1 MSQDHREQS
10 HLETV
15 ASYHQQ
21 TKHHFSRYARS
32 LGFMDWSTQ
41 PAPFRRFEGT
51 EVFPLDLPNDSSE
64 APAGPNWDDLFV
76 VPREP
81 QPLNQATLS
90 RFFSLS
96 LALSAWKQVT
106 SPEGEIV
113 SRWALRVNPSSG
125 NLHPTEGYLVTPGV
139 EGMEAG
145 PGLFHYAPDDHL
157 LEKRGA
163 LTPEAALQLGKTL
176 PAGSFLIGLTS
187 IHWREA
193 WKYGERA
200 FRYCQHD
207 VGHALAAQSLAAAS
221 LGWRARLLEDVPPE
235 FLARLL
241 GADAQDGPEKEHADC
256 LLLVGADL
264 DLKGDLAQVVTGLEV
279 LGQPNTLSPDH
290 QDWPIIQQVALAT
303 EQAVA
308 AQGLLSPA
316 PPAPAG
322 PSRPID
328 AHRLIRGRRSA
339 VNMDGKTHLDLE
351 AFFRIMHRV
360 LPHHQAPFD
369 TLACEPEVSLV
380 LFVHRVD
387 GLDPGLYALVRHMD
401 HEVSL
406 RAAIRPEFSW
416 KKPEVIP
423 EDLPLYQ
430 WASGDVTRPARQLSC
445 NQAIAGEGV
454 FSLGMLARFGP
465 TLDQQGP
472 GFYRQLFWET
482 GTIGQMLYLEAEAA
496 GLRGTGIGCYFD
508 DEFHKL
514 LGLQDDAWQSLYH
527 FTMGGP
533 LGDNRLQT
541 AAAYGHLNR

>member
-1 MSQDHREQS
+1 MDQEKR
-10 HLETV
+10 ETV
-15 ASYHQQ
+15 HSYHQQ

-51 EVFPLDLPNDSSE
+51 EVFPLVLPDDSPD
-64 APAGPNWDDLFV
+64 APAGPDWDRLFAA
-76 VPREP
+76 PLAP
-81 QPLNQATLS
+81 QSLNQATLS

-96 LALSAWKQVT
+96 LALSAWKQVI

-139 EGMEAG
+139 EGLEAG
-145 PGLFHYAPDDHL
+145 PGVFHYAPDDHL

-163 LTPEAALQLGKTL
+163 LAPEAVDLLGQAL

-207 VGHALAAQSLAAAS
+207 VGHALAALSLAAAC
-221 LGWRARLLEDVPPE
+221 LGWRARLVEDINPE
-235 FLARLL
+235 FLAHLL
-241 GADAQDGPEKEHADC
+241 GTDTQDGPEKEQADC
-256 LLLVGADL
+256 LLLIGADL
-264 DLKGDLAQVVTGLEV
+264 DLKSTLEQVGTDLEM
-279 LGQPNTLSPDH
+279 LGQPNTLSSSH
-290 QDWPIIQQVALAT
+290 QDWPVIQEVAAAT
-303 EQAVA
+303 EQAVVA
-308 AQGLLSPA
+308 GPVP
-316 PPAPAG
+316 PPAPHLPTG
-322 PSRPID
+322 PSRHRD

-339 VNMDGKTHLDLE
+339 VNMDRKTHLDRDS
-351 AFFRIMHRV
+351 FFRIMHRA
-360 LPHHQAPFD
+360 LPHQQTPFD
-369 TLACEPEVSLV
+369 TLACEPDVSLV
-380 LFVHRVD
+380 LFIHRVD
-387 GLDPGLYALVRHMD
+387 GLDPGLYVLVRHPD
-401 HEVSL
+401 HENSL
-406 RAAIRPEFSW
+406 RSCIRPEFSW
-416 KKPEVIP
+416 RKPEAIP
-423 EDLPLYQ
+423 ENLPLYQ

-465 TLDQQGP
+465 TLAQHGP
-472 GFYRQLFWET
+472 GYYRQLFWET
-482 GTIGQMLYLEAEAA
+482 GTIGQILYLEAEAA

-514 LGLQDDAWQSLYH
+514 LGLQDDTWQSLYH
-527 FTMGGP
+527 FTVGGP

-541 AAAYGHLNR
+541 VGAYDHLKR